1 MMNRREQSDSSVLP
15 RKSSNKAGRP
25 VAEGMEGRELAK
37 RNSRQTVALRTQGR
51 ARVIRG
57 LERIRQVAK
66 RDKEV
71 RFTALLH
78 HVYDVDMLREAYFNL
93 KRDAA
98 PGVDGETW
106 QHYGKDLEANLQDLS
121 RRLKEGTYQA
131 TPVRRTYIPKADGR
145 QRPLGVTSQEDKVV
159 QRAVVAVLNAIYET
173 EFLGFS
179 YGFRPGRS
187 QHNALDALDRA
198 LMTRKVE
205 WVLDA
210 DLRGFFDSISHE
222 WLVKFVEH
230 RIGDRRIVR
239 LIQQWLRAGVLEDG
253 TWTQQEEG
261 TPQGGSASPLLANL
275 YLHYAFDQWVQQ
287 WRRKKALGEVIVVR
301 WADDFIVGFERQSEA
316 ERFLGELKER
326 LKKFGLE
333 LHSEKTR
340 LLEFGRHAAER
351 RKRRGLSKP
360 ETFNFLGL
368 THCCGKSRKG
378 WFTLT
383 RHTMRQRLRA
393 KLKEVR
399 AELRQRRHDPIPAV
413 GAWLRSV
420 IEGHFRYYGV
430 SGNIQALKGFRYEVL
445 RTWQWALKR
454 RSQKA
459 KATWERMTRLEKRWL
474 PRARIYHPYPSLS
487 TAVTTQGKSPVP

>member
-1 MMNRREQSDSSVLP
+1 MMHGQEQSDSPVLP
-15 RKSSNKAGRP
+15 RKSPNNTGLP
-25 VAEGMEGRELAK
+25 VAEGMEGRGLAK
-37 RNSRQTVALRTQGR
+37 GNSRQSTTLRTQGR
-51 ARVIRG
+51 VSVVSR
-57 LERIRQVAK
+57 LERIRQAAK

-78 HVYDVDMLREAYFNL
+78 HVYDVNMLREAYFSL

-106 QHYGKDLEANLQDLS
+106 QHYGEDLEANLQDLAG
-121 RRLKEGTYQA
+121 RLKKGAYQA
-131 TPVRRTYIPKADGR
+131 MPVRRVYIPKADGR
-145 QRPLGVTSQEDKVV
+145 QRPLGVTALEDKLV
-159 QRAVVAVLNAIYET
+159 QRAVVAVLGSIYET

-187 QHNALDALDRA
+187 QHSALDALDRA

-230 RIGDRRIVR
+230 RIADKRIVR

-253 TWTQQEEG
+253 SWTQQEEG

-275 YLHYAFDQWVQQ
+275 YLHHAFDQWVQQ
-287 WRRKKALGEVIVVR
+287 WRKKQAQGEVIVVR
-301 WADDFIVGFERQSEA
+301 WADDFIVGFERQSDA
-316 ERFLGELKER
+316 EQFLEELRER
-326 LKKFGLE
+326 LRKFGLE
-333 LHSEKTR
+333 LHPEKTR
-340 LLEFGRHAAER
+340 LIEFGRHAADR
-351 RKRRGLSKP
+351 RKRRGEGKP
-360 ETFNFLGL
+360 GTFNFLGL

-378 WFTLT
+378 RFTLI

-399 AELRQRRHDPIPAV
+399 AELRRRQHDPIPVV
-413 GAWLRSV
+413 GAWLQTV
-420 IEGHFRYYGV
+420 VAGHFQYYGV
-430 SGNIQALKGFRYEVL
+430 SGNIQALTGFRYEVL

-459 KATWERMTRLEKRWL
+459 KAPWARMTRLERRWL
-474 PRARIYHPYPSLS
+474 PRARIYHPYTSLS
-487 TAVTTQGKSPVP
+487 FAVKT